1 MSKQCREC
9 NFYVNESQDY
19 CPNCGI
25 IEPQF
30 GQSNRELLE
39 NLERDRRQRYLPM
52 DKKRQEMKRSYNI
65 KKKIFLT
72 IIYPI
77 FLVLV
82 SYLSFVVF
90 FLILFI
96 YDDYKSALIEI
107 SEMLASL
114 IFNLDTSWHFLLGIP
129 FIFGT
134 NILLWDSESGFRL
147 YNSVKNLF
155 LDKKITLEIR
165 ELESSF
171 EEENKIIDEEI
182 KKARVLFI
190 SL

>member
-90 FLILFI
+90 F
-96 YDDYKSALIEI
+96 
-107 SEMLASL
+107 
-114 IFNLDTSWHFLLGIP
+114 
-129 FIFGT
+129 
-134 NILLWDSESGFRL
+134 
-147 YNSVKNLF
+147 
-155 LDKKITLEIR
+155 
-165 ELESSF
+165 
-171 EEENKIIDEEI
+171 
-182 KKARVLFI
+182 
-190 SL
+190 